1 MSTQTPTNGK
11 PAPTPGNAQAAGAAP
26 VQWTEAPASA
36 TLRVVT
42 PQGFEVLLTNRANT
56 MNLLLAQL
64 AALETWLSEHN
75 WTPAPTRSAAPAAQA
90 QGTGQAETPPLCA
103 IHKTPMT
110 RRTKD
115 GRSWWSCNE
124 KLDTG
129 EWCPYRPKS

>member
-1 MSTQTPTNGK
+1 MAANIPAQPTN
-11 PAPTPGNAQAAGAAP
+11 APTPGAAQAAGAVP
-26 VQWTEAPASA
+26 VWTEAPASA
-36 TLRVVT
+36 TLRVTT

-64 AALETWLSEHN
+64 AALETWLTEHN
-75 WTPAPTRSAAPAAQA
+75 WTPAPTRSAAPAAQGNGNA
-90 QGTGQAETPPLCA
+90 QAETPPLCA

-115 GRSWWSCNE
+115 GRSWWYCNE